1 MSKKVI
7 FYICDGFCSTHFVG
21 GNCIQ
26 RQKNTGMIGVSFSKS
41 VSKVRIN
48 VWDGS
53 CKTHFWT
60 SRKWLRRS
68 RDHFLGVQKCVALKE
83 VNAKLQKLKIDK
95 FIPSHIWQKTRLW
108 K

>member
-1 MSKKVI
+1 M
-7 FYICDGFCSTHFVG
+7 FVMVFVEHILWG

-53 CKTHFWT
+53 CKTHF
-60 SRKWLRRS
+60 L
-68 RDHFLGVQKCVALKE
+68 KCVLYSLFYNE
-83 VNAKLQKLKIDK
+83 STGISCIIELNQFLTD
-95 FIPSHIWQKTRLW
+95 SNWQDL
-108 K
+108 

>member
-1 MSKKVI
+1 M
-7 FYICDGFCSTHFVG
+7 FVMVFVEHILCG

-26 RQKNTGMIGVSFSKS
+26 KQKNTGMIGVSFSKS

-48 VWDGS
+48 VWGGS

-60 SRKWLRRS
+60 PRN
-68 RDHFLGVQKCVALKE
+68 FLGVQKCV
-83 VNAKLQKLKIDK
+83 LQL
-95 FIPSHIWQKTRLW
+95 PSHIWQKTRLW